1 MASISR
7 GKLVQKLEKHPRPE
21 NLKSLKFK
29 ICNPEILSEMF
40 QCKTRSKYMKTHKM
54 QGAISKVTNASLEL
68 KNSKNLYIP
77 NLSKNISTIGHDYT
91 DSLVPQVM

>member
-7 GKLVQKLEKHPRPE
+7 GKLVQKLEKHPRLE
-21 NLKSLKFK
+21 NLKSLKFE
-29 ICNPEILSEMF
+29 ICNPEILSEMLL
-40 QCKTRSKYMKTHKM
+40 CKTRSKYMKTQKM
-54 QGAISKVTNASLEL
+54 QGAISKVTNALLEL
-68 KNSKNLYIP
+68 KNSKNLNIP